1 MGNINH
7 IKYRIKARKAFNKK
21 TLWKIRLMLAKEEIL
36 IWILLSI
43 ALIFPVIPFSK
54 LGIDMPFLHSCR
66 VIMDNV
72 CFGYIAGMI
81 FYLFSDF
88 RPKSY
93 NIFKAKQQ
101 LASMYSAI
109 HLNYVLAADAL
120 GIIDSEGNL
129 VKTSENVVRETII
142 LKEIDKSHVAINEGV
157 MSTVKAMLNLVDKEV
172 RDLLL
177 LHNGDLDEKEIND
190 INRFR
195 NLFDLLKISNLY
207 DYVSSHDIVVANN
220 DLDLF
225 LSNFILNY
233 STSKRLREQYSLY
246 KFNAAQFDQVAI
258 NNNVTL
264 NEGREDYR

>member
-1 MGNINH
+1 MENINH
-7 IKYRIKARKAFNKK
+7 IKERIKERKAFNKK
-21 TLWKIRLMLAKEEIL
+21 MLWKIRKMLAKEEKF
-36 IWILLSI
+36 IWFLLLI

-54 LGIDMPFLHSCR
+54 FGIDVPFLHSCR

-101 LASMYSAI
+101 LASMYSSI
-109 HLNYVLAADAL
+109 HLNYVFAAEVL
-120 GIIDSEGNL
+120 GIIDSKGNL
-129 VKTSENVVRETII
+129 VKNSDNVARQSLII
-142 LKEIDKSHVAINEGV
+142 KEIDKLHIAINESV
-157 MSTVKAMLNLVDKEV
+157 ISTVKAMLILTDKEV
-172 RDLLL
+172 GDLLL
-177 LHNGDLDEKEIND
+177 LHNGDLEEEEINN
-190 INRFR
+190 INMFR

-225 LSNFILNY
+225 LSSFILNY

-246 KFNAAQFDQVAI
+246 KFNAAQFDEMQELAK
-258 NNNVTL
+258 
-264 NEGREDYR
+264 